1 MKQMVEEFGSPLCQC
16 VLEEE
21 EEEWSVEWYRPAMEL
36 EELDLMSIAQ
46 NTEKFSP
53 AQVIDIH
60 IEDAMRVV
68 AYLEPRALNRA
79 MDNGFL
85 RRAMLAD
92 FGQDEEV
99 TTRDAV
105 HRFFYLMRVYFDR
118 TLHSPGHR
126 VVSIEQLRC
135 ELDVY
140 VWTLLD
146 EWVMKYCDRETQR
159 LMLKHNGPECI
170 FHATFGAPA
179 AVLEL
184 WYECVENIVGV
195 LIWRDEEVRW
205 RRLEGVIG
213 FCVVLIMFFLLVSIL
228 LWGGLVSHI

>member
-170 FHATFGAPA
+170 FHATFWCSGGGAG
-179 AVLEL
+179 AV
-184 WYECVENIVGV
+184 V
-195 LIWRDEEVRW
+195 
-205 RRLEGVIG
+205 
-213 FCVVLIMFFLLVSIL
+213 
-228 LWGGLVSHI
+228 

>member
-1 MKQMVEEFGSPLCQC
+1 MIEGFGSPLCQC

-21 EEEWSVEWYRPAMEL
+21 EEWSVEWYRPAMDL

-53 AQVIDIH
+53 AQEIDIH

-68 AYLEPRALNRA
+68 AYLESRALALA
-79 MDNGFL
+79 MDDGFL

-99 TTRDAV
+99 ATRDAV

-118 TLHSPGHR
+118 TVHSPGHR
-126 VVSIEQLRC
+126 VMSIEQLRC
-135 ELDVY
+135 DLDVY

-159 LMLKHNGPECI
+159 LVLKDNGPFCI
-170 FHATFGAPA
+170 LNATFGAPA

-184 WYECVENIVGV
+184 WYECVEDVVGV

-213 FCVVLIMFFLLVSIL
+213 FCVVLIILFLLISVL
-228 LWGGLVSHI
+228 LWASLESHI